1 MNKYSFNLKV
11 FNNIDLLIKYSI
23 LFLSF
28 LLEQDLNIE
37 FLISSQLNDYF
48 VIYYKF

>member
-11 FNNIDLLIKYSI
+11 FNNIDLLIKYRI

-37 FLISSQLNDYF
+37 FLISPQLNDYF